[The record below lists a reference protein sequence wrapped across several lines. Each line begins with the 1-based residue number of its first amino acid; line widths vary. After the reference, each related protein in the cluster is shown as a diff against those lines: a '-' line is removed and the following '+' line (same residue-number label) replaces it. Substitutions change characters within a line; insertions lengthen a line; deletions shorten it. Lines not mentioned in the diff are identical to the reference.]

1 MLRLAAATVQV
12 ERKHGNIYLR
22 SPQKLAPYARC
33 VTEWLV
39 QWSDKAPERTFLAER
54 KGEGWRKL
62 SYRETYGA
70 VRRIAQ
76 ALLDLEL
83 GPERPVAILS
93 DNSVDHALLS
103 LGAMH
108 VGIPVAP
115 ISPAY
120 SLMSKDFGKLK
131 YIFDLVQPGLVHAAD
146 AEKFKPA
153 LDAVGAKSVSVA
165 ELLEV
170 NPGSLMERE
179 FLRVNSNTTAK
190 ILFTSGSTGLPKGVV
205 N

>member
-1 MLRLAAATVQV
+1 MLRLAPPTVQV
-12 ERKHGNIYLR
+12 ERRDGNIYLR

-70 VRRIAQ
+70 VRRVGQ
-76 ALLDLEL
+76 ALLEKNL
-83 GPERPVAILS
+83 GQERPVAILS
-93 DNSVDHALLS
+93 DNSVDNALLS

-108 VGIPVAP
+108 VGVPVVP

-131 YIFDLVQPGLVHAAD
+131 YIFELVQPGLVWTAD
-146 AEKFKPA
+146 PEKFKPA
-153 LDAVGAKSVSVA
+153 LDAVGAQAVPLA
-165 ELLEV
+165 PLLET
-170 NPGSLMERE
+170 NPGSILERV
-179 FLRVNSNTTAK
+179 FAK
-190 ILFTSGSTGLPKGVV
+190 VEH
-205 N
+205 